1 MGVIRNGLNITRENW
16 AKSAQ
21 EIVFVLIV
29 GLVPLLMG
37 IILMCI
43 FAPNSAI
50 SVLIDDGQLVMFS
63 SALLATGFYC
73 VGQEFKKAP
82 FPGRAWFLLALIIL
96 VGVAVALFSG
106 MVIAGAMGAELS
118 YIKSVL
124 MRNVSIALVAMSTIF
139 VFAVI
144 VINKAQAFAEGV
156 EPEDILEYRAGEM
169 ERLGEEFKKLG
180 VETLKGE
187 SEKLEGQEVK
197 SNDK

>member
-1 MGVIRNGLNITRENW
+1 MGVIRNRLNITRENW
-16 AKSAQ
+16 VKSAQ

-37 IILMCI
+37 IFLMGI
-43 FAPNSAI
+43 FVPNSAI

-106 MVIAGAMGAELS
+106 MVIAEAMGAELS

-144 VINKAQAFAEGV
+144 VINKAQAIAEWQG
-156 EPEDILEYRAGEM
+156 EDFLERHTDQM
-169 ERLGEEFKKLG
+169 KRFEEDFSKLG
-180 VETLKGE
+180 TAKIEGDF
-187 SEKLEGQEVK
+187 EKLEEEEK

>member
-1 MGVIRNGLNITRENW
+1 MGVIRSGLNITRENW

-21 EIVFVLIV
+21 EIVFALIV

-37 IILMCI
+37 IVLMCI

-50 SVLIDDGQLVMFS
+50 SVLVDDGQLVMFS

-106 MVIAGAMGAELS
+106 MVIAEAMGAELS

-144 VINKAQAFAEGV
+144 VINKAQAFAEVRG
-156 EPEDILEYRAGEM
+156 EDVLGYHADEM
-169 ERLGEEFKKLG
+169 KKFGEEFDKLG
-180 VETLKGE
+180 AEKSEGDF
-187 SEKLEGQEVK
+187 EKLEEEK

>member
-21 EIVFVLIV
+21 EIVFALIV

-37 IILMCI
+37 IILMRI

-50 SVLIDDGQLVMFS
+50 GVLIDDGQLVMFS

-106 MVIAGAMGAELS
+106 MAIAGAMGAELS
-118 YIKSVL
+118 YIKSAL

-144 VINKAQAFAEGV
+144 VINKAQAIAEWQG
-156 EPEDILEYRAGEM
+156 EDILERHTDQM
-169 ERLGEEFKKLG
+169 KRFEEDFSKLG
-180 VETLKGE
+180 TAKIEGDF
-187 SEKLEGQEVK
+187 EKLEEEK